1 MRARRLVFLVCATAL
16 LALPASAVAKPG
28 YVVDKGLRI
37 SVVSLPASGGY
48 SVSVVGV
55 NSRLVGITVSDFTFS
70 KEATSTVSATYSVRG
85 RVTDER
91 IEGRFGSRGSVSV
104 RFEPE
109 GPPDTERFP
118 SNCKGNP
125 STWQEGR
132 FTGTIRFEGENGF
145 ARGRATTAKGF
156 VIRSPR
162 AVCKRRSGNRNRT
175 ASATPP
181 GISLSAVSSRYPR
194 APWFSAFEEESS
206 RPRAPFPYED
216 AEYNAS
222 TTEKRGGMTIYRSA
236 NATASRDTFEVAPLG
251 GSPITATVEP
261 PAPFSGTAIYE
272 KKPGGEVSWSGDLAV
287 ELPGRGKAPL
297 ADSSYSAKLCRN
309 LACACPIGE
318 CASISIGAGGGRRQL
333 PTAAAPTPSPL
344 RWPGSPR

>member
-1 MRARRLVFLVCATAL
+1 MKARGRLALFSCVLAL
-16 LALPASAVAKPG
+16 LALPAGAAAKPG

-70 KEATSTVSATYSVRG
+70 KGATSYASATYSVRG

-109 GPPDTERFP
+109 GPPDTEKFP

-125 STWQEGR
+125 STWQEGH

-145 ARGRATTAKGF
+145 ARARATTAEGF

-162 AVCKRRSGNRNRT
+162 AVCKRRSENEDRT
-175 ASATPP
+175 APKTSP

-194 APWFSAFEEESS
+194 APWFSVLEEESS
-206 RPRAPFPYED
+206 RPRAPFPDED
-216 AEYNAS
+216 AEYNAG
-222 TTEKRGGMTIYRSA
+222 TTEKRRGMTIYRSA
-236 NATASRDTFEVAPLG
+236 SATTSRDTFEVTPLG
-251 GSPITATVEP
+251 SSPVTAVVEP
-261 PAPFSGTAIYE
+261 PAPFSGMALYE
-272 KKPGGEVSWSGDLAV
+272 KKPGGETSWSGDLAV
-287 ELPGRGKAPL
+287 ELPGRGEVPL
-297 ADSSYSAKLCRN
+297 ADSSYSAKLCRS

-318 CASISIGAGGGRRQL
+318 CFSVSVGAGRRQL
-333 PTAAAPTPSPL
+333 ATAAAPTPSPW